1 MKSKNS
7 ENIDKIIYNL
17 KIWSKLPLSF
27 PETRKGYI
35 AKGILDCVKNE
46 STMLAF
52 KILYEDYSVMRAG
65 IKFLYKELKKVV
77 EDIIKTQI
85 NTET

>member
-46 STMLAF
+46 STM
-52 KILYEDYSVMRAG
+52 
-65 IKFLYKELKKVV
+65 
-77 EDIIKTQI
+77 
-85 NTET
+85 